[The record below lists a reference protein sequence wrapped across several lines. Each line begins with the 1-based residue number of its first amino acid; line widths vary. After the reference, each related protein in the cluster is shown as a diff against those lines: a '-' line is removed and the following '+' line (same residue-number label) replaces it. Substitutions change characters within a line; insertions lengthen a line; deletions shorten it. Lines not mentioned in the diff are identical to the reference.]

1 MDHSETFAGASNA
14 AIDRPHGH
22 DRIAQPGFV
31 GRRYLPGGVL
41 LIGQNP
47 GNDRI
52 GKGRSEADLRQ
63 YEILHRLREAG
74 VNNAESLSA
83 ELMSVLGSFVMP
95 TWLTV
100 RNVVD
105 PLLAALH
112 LELDE
117 ICYINL
123 IKFRTLDSGIPSELY
138 KKLWPHT
145 ARQIELLRPTAI
157 VALGIETHKRLRHQ
171 YRGNAS
177 VFRVHRARGDT
188 RLPAEGQK
196 DIELIA
202 EQIRTKPRA

>member
-95 TWLTV
+95 TWLIV

-138 KKLWPHT
+138 KKLLAAHSKVDRT
-145 ARQIELLRPTAI
+145 AQADGDRRS
-157 VALGIETHKRLRHQ
+157 RNR
-171 YRGNAS
+171 NA
-177 VFRVHRARGDT
+177 
-188 RLPAEGQK
+188 QK
-196 DIELIA
+196 A
-202 EQIRTKPRA
+202 APPV